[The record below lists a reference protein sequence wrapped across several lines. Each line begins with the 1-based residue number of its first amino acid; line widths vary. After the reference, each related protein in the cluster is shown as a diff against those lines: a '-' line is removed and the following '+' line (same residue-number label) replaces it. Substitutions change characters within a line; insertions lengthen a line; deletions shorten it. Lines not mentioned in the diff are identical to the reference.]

1 MIGIA
6 DRMLEQLEREYLEIQ
21 GQDIKEVVECPEEEI
36 DPEGYQVIGDGGD
49 GPEMMSDDEEG
60 E

>member
-21 GQDIKEVVECPEEEI
+21 GQDIKEVVECP
-36 DPEGYQVIGDGGD
+36 
-49 GPEMMSDDEEG
+49 
-60 E
+60 